1 MKAGL
6 TVVLAHCLA
15 LCLITTAAAQA
26 PKKSLRPMARVAAV
40 LAEKPAPTASGVVL
54 LQPDQTVV
62 HLASAATLSGPVMT
76 LRPSVRP
83 KSLEQKAMAKKRKRA
98 KGAVCGDVD
107 LQGTYLGPV
116 PGRIG
121 ACGIDEAIKLRSVS
135 GVALSQEAVMDCA
148 TAKALKKWTDR
159 SAKPALAHLGGLTGY
174 RVAAHYTCRTRNN
187 QPGAKVSEH
196 GKGRAIDISGFQLQS
211 GEIVSVLEGWN
222 SSRHSKA
229 LRKMHAGA
237 CGTFG
242 TVLGPGSDGYHRDH
256 LHLDTARYRSGS
268 YCR

>member
-6 TVVLAHCLA
+6 TVVLALCLA
-15 LCLITTAAAQA
+15 TAAAAQA
-26 PKKSLRPMARVAAV
+26 PKKSLRPMPRAAV
-40 LAEKPAPTASGVVL
+40 SLPAATAQPVVARSGVIL
-54 LQPDQTVV
+54 LQPDQSAV
-62 HLASAATLSGPVMT
+62 HLASAASFSGPVT
-76 LRPSVRP
+76 ALRPSVRP
-83 KSLEQKAMAKKRKRA
+83 RSLEQKAMAKKRQRA

-116 PGRIG
+116 PGPIA
-121 ACGIDEAIKLRSVS
+121 ACGIGEAIKLRSVS
-135 GVALSQEAVMDCA
+135 GIALSQEAVMDCA
-148 TAKALKKWTDR
+148 TAKALKTWTER
-159 SAKPALAHLGGLTGY
+159 SAKPALARLGGLTGY

-187 QPGAKVSEH
+187 RPGAKVSEH

-222 SSRHSKA
+222 SRRHGKA
-229 LRKMHAGA
+229 LRAMHAGA

-256 LHLDTARYRSGS
+256 LHFDTARYRSGS